1 MSLVLAAMLQTA
13 ALASPPPATNAM
25 AQDAVVAG
33 ESYEAQLQRAR
44 ALATSGDAA
53 QREQAL
59 ALYTEML
66 ARSPDNSDVQLA
78 RGRTYAWMGRHAE
91 AEADLKAVVERKP
104 DYADAWSAL
113 GDLYLWSDRPADA
126 GAAYAHWVELAPNE
140 PAALIARGRAH
151 RAAGDLAAA
160 RADFDA
166 AQAHGADA
174 AEVGHL
180 QASLMLPPAA
190 VSDALIGSEYRWQLR
205 GGVDKT
211 MFSGGRADW
220 TDAELSLRRRFA
232 RGSLALETLRAHR
245 FDQTDTAWA
254 LDGYAS
260 LWSRAYGNARYQR
273 GPSDGIL
280 PRDAWRL
287 ELFQGVGQG
296 WELSA
301 SIDHL
306 RFDSDTEF
314 YGVGVGRYV
323 GNWYA
328 RYKLQHVPGAGSGS
342 WSHRLVVRN
351 YYRGDADDYVEVNA
365 SNGRSTD
372 LDRNGGLVRDSHF
385 AFGAAW
391 MHYFHP
397 QWGFKLGA
405 GYADDADGYDERNV
419 SLYLYH
425 RW

>member
-13 ALASPPPATNAM
+13 ALAAASPATSAM

-33 ESYEAQLQRAR
+33 ESYEAQFQRAR
-44 ALATSGDAA
+44 ALAASGDAV
-53 QREQAL
+53 QRERAL
-59 ALYTEML
+59 ALYAAML
-66 ARSPDNSDVQLA
+66 ARSADNSDVQLA

-126 GAAYAHWVELAPNE
+126 EAAYAHWVELAPNE
-140 PAALIARGRAH
+140 SAALIARGRAH

-166 AQAHGADA
+166 AQARGADA
-174 AEVGHL
+174 AEVGRL
-180 QASLMLPPAA
+180 QASLMPPPAA

-205 GGVDKT
+205 GSVDQA
-211 MFSGGRADW
+211 MFSGNRADW

-245 FDQTDTAWA
+245 FGQTDTAWA

-273 GPSDGIL
+273 GPSGGIL

-351 YYRGDADDYVEVNA
+351 YYRGDADDYVEVSA
-365 SNGRSTD
+365 GTGRSTD
-372 LDRNGGLVRDSHF
+372 LDRNGGRVRDSHY
-385 AFGAAW
+385 ALGAAW
-391 MHYFHP
+391 VHYFHP

-405 GYADDADGYDERNV
+405 GYADDADGYTEQDV
-419 SLYLYH
+419 SLSLYR

>member
-1 MSLVLAAMLQTA
+1 MNLVLAAMLQAA
-13 ALASPPPATNAM
+13 ALAGSAPATAAM
-25 AQDAVVAG
+25 AQDAAPAG

-44 ALATSGDAA
+44 TLATSGDAT

-59 ALYTEML
+59 ALYAAML
-66 ARSPDNSDVQLA
+66 ARSPGNSDVLLA
-78 RGRTYAWMGRHAE
+78 RGRTHAWMGRYAE

-104 DYADAWSAL
+104 GYADAWSAL
-113 GDLYLWSDRPADA
+113 GDLYLWSDRPAEA
-126 GAAYAHWVELAPNE
+126 EAAYAHWVQLAPNE

-160 RADFDA
+160 RVDFEA

-174 AEVGHL
+174 AEVARL
-180 QASLMLPPAA
+180 QASLMPPPAA
-190 VSDALIGSEYRWQLR
+190 VADALIGGEYRWQLR

-220 TDAELSLRRRFA
+220 TDAELSLRHRFA

-245 FDQTDTAWA
+245 FEQTDTAWA

-273 GPSDGIL
+273 GPGDGIL

-306 RFDSDTEF
+306 RFDADTEF
-314 YGVGVGRYV
+314 YGIGVGRYV

-328 RYKLQHVPGAGSGS
+328 RYKLQHVPGAGPGS
-342 WSHRLVVRN
+342 WSHRVVVRN
-351 YYRGDADDYVEVNA
+351 YHRGDADDYVEFSA
-365 SNGRSTD
+365 GNGRSTD

-385 AFGAAW
+385 ALGAAW

-419 SLYLYH
+419 SLSLYH